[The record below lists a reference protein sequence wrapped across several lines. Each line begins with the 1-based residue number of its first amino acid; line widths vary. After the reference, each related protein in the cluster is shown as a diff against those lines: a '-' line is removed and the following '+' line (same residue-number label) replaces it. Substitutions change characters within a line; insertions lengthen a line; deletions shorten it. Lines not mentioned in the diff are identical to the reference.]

1 MRGKITMNGMTKDAL
16 IESLSEYGYPLLEP
30 APKPERVLEALLEQD
45 DARLLEGFP
54 VVLANIL
61 RSGESLGWED
71 PSWRPE
77 KLSAKARALLPY
89 LLAVSCV
96 LFEKAGLEAHLRAR
110 VQKLLAK
117 SPGGAAAL
125 KQVQKTSKTSR
136 PFLAGGHEFSG
147 ARLENTFMSY
157 MAMKRGGGES
167 LEEKKRVIEQELLLS
182 RLFTPRQKMLLKK
195 KITGESLTKTER
207 EYYSRVLK
215 KRVQALANDD
225 LHAFA
230 KKIFLEG
237 RKTS

>member
-1 MRGKITMNGMTKDAL
+1 
-16 IESLSEYGYPLLEP
+16 
-30 APKPERVLEALLEQD
+30 
-45 DARLLEGFP
+45 
-54 VVLANIL
+54 
-61 RSGESLGWED
+61 
-71 PSWRPE
+71 
-77 KLSAKARALLPY
+77 
-89 LLAVSCV
+89 
-96 LFEKAGLEAHLRAR
+96 
-110 VQKLLAK
+110 
-117 SPGGAAAL
+117 
-125 KQVQKTSKTSR
+125 
-136 PFLAGGHEFSG
+136 
-147 ARLENTFMSY
+147 MSY